1 MAIKKLEKTAWH
13 PFFDRVTKGLV
24 GKRAEIEVASLAL
37 GDQIEVEWLPLIG
50 ITYDPKDDLI
60 EVALEEV
67 DHLIMKPREVY
78 VDIGPTGLE
87 NLEVLDADDAR
98 HIMKLRDPLMLP
110 APAP

>member
-1 MAIKKLEKTAWH
+1 
-13 PFFDRVTKGLV
+13 
-24 GKRAEIEVASLAL
+24 
-37 GDQIEVEWLPLIG
+37 
-50 ITYDPKDDLI
+50 
-60 EVALEEV
+60 
-67 DHLIMKPREVY
+67 MKPREVY